1 MRQLDEMTRWRLCSA
16 DPQTVEERSAGRR
29 HSYHSNRVRV
39 WLEEVVERVE
49 ETELE
54 SSELSLW

>member
-1 MRQLDEMTRWRLCSA
+1 MCSA